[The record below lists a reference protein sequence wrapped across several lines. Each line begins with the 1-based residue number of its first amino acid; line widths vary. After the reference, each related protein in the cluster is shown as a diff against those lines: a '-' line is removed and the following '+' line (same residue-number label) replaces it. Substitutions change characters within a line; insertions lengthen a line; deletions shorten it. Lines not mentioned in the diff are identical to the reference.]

1 MPLKLRDARG
11 QRLEFRSL
19 TVAVRL
25 KLGEQRGE
33 GGTEQANNGP
43 PRSANDATSDS
54 PASRW
59 RGFVN
64 LEWC

>member
-33 GGTEQANNGP
+33 GGTEQANNCP

-54 PASRW
+54 PAS
-59 RGFVN
+59 
-64 LEWC
+64 